1 LLYTI
6 YNNIYIYIYY
16 IFILISYIG
25 WSFQQDNS
33 KIHKKQNVL
42 DWFKR
47 YKIKLFI
54 HPAYSPDLNPIENIW
69 SLLKDRLD
77 KRFNGSYSR
86 SKSTISIEAF
96 KIAIQEEWAL
106 IDQEA
111 IDKCILSLLKRW
123 QAIIDAKGYPTKY

>member
-1 LLYTI
+1 M
-6 YNNIYIYIYY
+6 
-16 IFILISYIG
+16 
-25 WSFQQDNS
+25 QDNS
-33 KIHKKQNVL
+33 KIHKKKNVL

-77 KRFNGSYSR
+77 KRYNGSYSR

-96 KIAIQEEWAL
+96 KTAIQEEWAL
-106 IDQEA
+106 IDQES
-111 IDKCILSLLKRW
+111 IDNCILSLPKRW
-123 QAIIDAKGYPTKY
+123 QAVIDAKGYPTKY